1 MSGEYSV
8 NRPFNPIIPCF
19 AVLVVGAVAIQ
30 SLHAQDSPDGA
41 APRQLAAD
49 RGSRTLSIEGDAT
62 ALHVVVQQTTI
73 EDVLSALKGF
83 NVRYRSSIGLD
94 EVLTGTYA
102 GPLDH
107 VVARLL
113 NGYNY
118 AIKLASSG
126 LEVTIFGKGDVFA
139 VPAPIIIP
147 VRRRP
152 SD

>member
-8 NRPFNPIIPCF
+8 NRPFNPITACF
-19 AVLVVGAVAIQ
+19 AVLVVGVVAIQ
-30 SLHAQDSPDGA
+30 TLHAQDSPDGA
-41 APRQLAAD
+41 APAAD
-49 RGSRTLSIEGDAT
+49 RGGRTLSIEGDAT

-118 AIKLASSG
+118 AIKLASSD
-126 LEVTIFGKGDVFA
+126 LEVTIFGKGDIFA